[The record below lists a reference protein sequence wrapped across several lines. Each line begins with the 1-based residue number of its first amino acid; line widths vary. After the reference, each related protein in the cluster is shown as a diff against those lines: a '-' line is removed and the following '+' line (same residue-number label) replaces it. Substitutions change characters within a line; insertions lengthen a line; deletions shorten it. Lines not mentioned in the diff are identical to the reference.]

1 MGRRIGEDC
10 GLPHMGKDKDELGGG
25 GRIVEYFR
33 RNCGSFAQGLLYE
46 VGTVVS
52 PNLDIRWGT
61 ERNK

>member
-1 MGRRIGEDC
+1 
-10 GLPHMGKDKDELGGG
+10 MGKDKDELGGG

-52 PNLDIRWGT
+52 PNLDIRYK
-61 ERNK
+61 RNVNEIIDFST